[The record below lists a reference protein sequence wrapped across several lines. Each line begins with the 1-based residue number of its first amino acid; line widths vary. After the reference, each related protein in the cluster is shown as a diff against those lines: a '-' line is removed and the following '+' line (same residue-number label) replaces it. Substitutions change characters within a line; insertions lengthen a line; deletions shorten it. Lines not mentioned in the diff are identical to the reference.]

1 MWLLSSW
8 DQSLVVFILPEI
20 RSSPDRHS
28 PRCHMYITR
37 EQTGTA
43 LGIGTGTGTGNGH
56 WEWDCDSSSDRVG
69 LVRTVTGLVYLVSL
83 QFTSAVR

>member
-1 MWLLSSW
+1 MGSTTLCICYNVVYVWLLSSW

-28 PRCHMYITR
+28 PRCHMYITS

-43 LGIGTGTGTGNGH
+43 LGIGTGMGTGTGNGTAT
-56 WEWDCDSSSDRVG
+56 RA
-69 LVRTVTGLVYLVSL
+69 RTVLG
-83 QFTSAVR
+83 

>member
-1 MWLLSSW
+1 MGSTTLCICYNIVYVWLLSSW

-28 PRCHMYITR
+28 PRCHMYITG

-43 LGIGTGTGTGNGH
+43 LGIGTGMGTGTGNGNGTAT
-56 WEWDCDSSSDRVG
+56 RA
-69 LVRTVTGLVYLVSL
+69 RTVLG
-83 QFTSAVR
+83 

>member
-1 MWLLSSW
+1 
-8 DQSLVVFILPEI
+8 
-20 RSSPDRHS
+20 
-28 PRCHMYITR
+28 MYITG

-43 LGIGTGTGTGNGH
+43 LGIGTGTGTGTGNGH
-56 WEWDCDSSSDRVG
+56 WEWDSSSDRVG